1 MPRSAAKNGIKRWDR
16 GWFTNRLKLSNYLP
30 ILKLQGNTE
39 EEGVMRIDLSNSIQ
53 QTLDPAG
60 SANSTRTSSQSK
72 ATDSAADV
80 TKLSPEYEKVQS
92 LAASVSQVPEMRQE
106 RVAALSESIRA
117 GNYGVSSKQTAE
129 ALLSYMSGT
138 AA

>member
-1 MPRSAAKNGIKRWDR
+1 
-16 GWFTNRLKLSNYLP
+16 
-30 ILKLQGNTE
+30 
-39 EEGVMRIDLSNSIQ
+39 MRIDLGTSLQ

-72 ATDSAADV
+72 ATDLAAAV

-106 RVAALSESIRA
+106 RVAALSESIRT
-117 GNYGVSSKQTAE
+117 GNYEVSSKQTAE
-129 ALLSYMSGT
+129 ALLSYMSST